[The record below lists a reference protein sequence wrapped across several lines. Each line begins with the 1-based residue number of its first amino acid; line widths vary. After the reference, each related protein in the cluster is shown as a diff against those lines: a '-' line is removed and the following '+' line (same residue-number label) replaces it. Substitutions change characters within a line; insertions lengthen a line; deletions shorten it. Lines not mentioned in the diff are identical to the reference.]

1 MKLLLYIKM
10 KSDNHVILEINFL
23 EITEMPI
30 SYLLI
35 SALFCSEE
43 NMSATL
49 QNWVFL
55 EAGNNFK

>member
-1 MKLLLYIKM
+1 M

-23 EITEMPI
+23 EIAEMSI